1 MKIHTSAASGLLIG
15 LLLGEAG
22 LAQLKVGVGS
32 AVITP
37 DLDKHGPVYMAGF
50 GQNRVAT
57 GVHDPLYVRCLA
69 VQVARQPLVLC
80 GVDSIGLFLDDVEKI
95 RARIGG
101 KAVIAA
107 LHDHEAPD
115 TLGLWGPAQ
124 GKSGINESY
133 NQLVI
138 DGTVEAAKKAIDS
151 LQAARVKLARVED
164 AELDSFIHDT
174 RPPVRHDS
182 ELVLLSAEDLNG
194 KPIGTLINW
203 ANHPE
208 TLGSKNTLITADYSG
223 YLREHLEKQL
233 GGTAVFMNGAVG
245 GMQSPLGAKLEQPEN
260 SFERAEWI
268 GRRVAELAAKAV
280 KAADRVEIDGLSFR
294 ETTLDIPLSNAGF
307 QMAAQLDLYKGR
319 KKLNANG
326 TNGTLVGYIKL
337 SGDGAPLLEVAMI
350 PGEMY
355 PELSVG
361 GIEQYAGADYPDAPL
376 EPGIKAQMKAPFKML
391 FGLANDEIGYIIPKA
406 EWDQV
411 APWLNNNAKRWYGE
425 VNSVGPEAAPL
436 INQAFAEL
444 VKER

>member
-1 MKIHTSAASGLLIG
+1 MKILYGLLM
-15 LLLGEAG
+15 ASACM
-22 LAQLKVGVGS
+22 AQLQVGVGS

-57 GVHDPLYVRCLA
+57 GVHDPLYARCMAL
-69 VQVARQPLVLC
+69 QVARQPLVLC

-95 RARIGG
+95 RARITG

-115 TLGLWGPAQ
+115 TMGLWGPAQ
-124 GKSGINESY
+124 GKSGIQEAY
-133 NQLVI
+133 NQFVI
-138 DGTVEAAKKAIDS
+138 DGTVEAARKAIAS
-151 LQAARVKLARVED
+151 MKAARVKLARTQD
-164 AELDSFIHDT
+164 AELDTFIHDT

-182 ELVLLSAEDLNG
+182 ELVMLSAEDLNG

-223 YLREHLEKQL
+223 YLRQHLEAEL
-233 GGTAVFMNGAVG
+233 GGTAVFINGAVG
-245 GMQSPLGAKLEQPEN
+245 GMQSPLGAKLDQPEN

-268 GRRVAELAAKAV
+268 GRRVAAMAAKAV
-280 KAADRVEIDGLSFR
+280 QQAGKVEIDGLSFR
-294 ETTLDIPLSNAGF
+294 ETTLDIPAANPGF
-307 QMAAQLDLYKGR
+307 QMAAQADLYRGR

-326 TNGTLVGYIKL
+326 TTATLVGYIKL
-337 SGDGAPLLEVAMI
+337 SGKNAPLLEIAMI

-361 GIEQYAGADYPDAPL
+361 GIERYAGADYPDAPL
-376 EPGIKAQMKAPFKML
+376 EPAIKQQMKAPFKML

-406 EWDQV
+406 EWDQT

-425 VNSVGPEAAPL
+425 VNSVGAEAGPL

-444 VKER
+444 VKGQ